1 MISNLV
7 YLGFLHVHVSQRES
21 ARWFSVSQRGTFQR
35 FVDFA
40 IIIIILEECIMK
52 SIVRLLK
59 NVRYNYNNVI
69 RNRKYKKIVIFHRDW
84 KSDRCLTSRNKEI
97 RFVLL
102 KGIIFH
108 VKIRDNRNG

>member
-35 FVDFA
+35 FVDSA

-69 RNRKYKKIVIFHRDW
+69 RKRKYKKIVIFPQRLE
-84 KSDRCLTSRNKEI
+84 K
-97 RFVLL
+97 
-102 KGIIFH
+102 
-108 VKIRDNRNG
+108 

>member
-35 FVDFA
+35 FVNFA

-59 NVRYNYNNVI
+59 NVR
-69 RNRKYKKIVIFHRDW
+69 
-84 KSDRCLTSRNKEI
+84 LQ
-97 RFVLL
+97 
-102 KGIIFH
+102 
-108 VKIRDNRNG
+108 

>member
-35 FVDFA
+35 FVNFIFNFA

-69 RNRKYKKIVIFHRDW
+69 RNRKYKKIVIFPQRLE
-84 KSDRCLTSRNKEI
+84 K
-97 RFVLL
+97 
-102 KGIIFH
+102 
-108 VKIRDNRNG
+108 